1 MLEHTGRAVCYD
13 SEIAFYDEV
22 VAGKSRLMPG
32 DCVVIRYEGPVAGPG
47 MREMLTATHMV
58 RSLGLSST
66 VSLITDGRFSG
77 GSVGGVIGHVSPEAC
92 KGGLIGLIEDGDII
106 EYSIPKG
113 TIELK
118 VDEATLA
125 ERRAKWVCPPPKFK
139 TGLLAQYA
147 ALAAPAPL
155 GARMIGDMSSLDDLV
170 PVDF

>member
-1 MLEHTGRAVCYD
+1 
-13 SEIAFYDEV
+13 
-22 VAGKSRLMPG
+22 
-32 DCVVIRYEGPVAGPG
+32 

-113 TIELK
+113 NH
-118 VDEATLA
+118 
-125 ERRAKWVCPPPKFK
+125 
-139 TGLLAQYA
+139 
-147 ALAAPAPL
+147 
-155 GARMIGDMSSLDDLV
+155 
-170 PVDF
+170 

>member
-1 MLEHTGRAVCYD
+1 
-13 SEIAFYDEV
+13 
-22 VAGKSRLMPG
+22 
-32 DCVVIRYEGPVAGPG
+32 

-125 ERRAKWVCPPPKFK
+125 ERRAKWVCPPPNVTK
-139 TGLLAQYA
+139 GYLARYA
-147 ALAAPAPL
+147 KLVSSANK
-155 GARMIGDMSSLDDLV
+155 GAV
-170 PVDF
+170 VE